1 MTPLAISLGLR
12 PVDTAEAARVPTRAC
27 VEEVLQQGELPLGH
41 VYVGMGNHA
50 HRLQTT
56 KWKSPWQV
64 GVNCTPQDWLPLFV
78 QYVRETL
85 WQELDELE
93 GKVLVCDCP
102 AAQTCEADLLAGL
115 VFDRLSLHRHPVAP
129 QVVQGSNGRSPTAVT
144 RSVLLSSI
152 AKATGTP
159 FGPFYILQ
167 ESLALAFKKLY
178 PGDWLEGLAIPFVED
193 LVNQH
198 PLDLYTR
205 WRHQQGLDME
215 GSWNPVLAA
224 PSVRQKMRTAEGQ
237 QVGAI
242 NHRAALAPLLPFHL
256 HPDQHFEQALQLSV
270 QPLPTE
276 GLPVLD
282 DDLRFAA
289 SFSSMPGVDL
299 SKLRKRAMG
308 LLAEMK
314 RRWSKV
320 TEHLRT
326 KQTEAIRTATAQ
338 RDIGFTAILLL
349 LANWGDVTLPAGLCM
364 GLPAVGYAPPYG
376 IFPEQEAPRL
386 TREDV
391 LRDWRTHNRWILTR
405 LRPGND
411 DEFMLQ
417 QSLKDAEKGFC
428 SLPMDAEELHSLL
441 GAEPY
446 RLIPRCVITQSSGKQ
461 RVIDDAYV
469 GLQSE
474 RSSDANKL
482 TLCSALRPAQHLQ
495 YACAYGALPIWDT
508 EEWESGGE
516 DWPDAY
522 RFCPMSKDEALCCIV
537 AFFHHEWQKPAF
549 MIYTGLLFGL
559 PLAVTSFN
567 RYSRLVEALARRFT
581 FCLTSLYFDDA
592 HVTDRKSCKGSGQ
605 RAMQF
610 LNNLL
615 GTPFSAEK
623 CQRMQQSGTFLGLD
637 HDFSQIHTQGTIQ
650 FWARERIEQKLLH
663 LMKHAED
670 SSRLQPGVA
679 AKIYGV
685 ANFFELGV
693 WGRIGCGGLAPI
705 KRRQQERTSELTE
718 ELRRCFDLLRAVI
731 ATKPSRTI
739 EIWPH
744 AGPRF
749 LAASD
754 AALEIPGQGTG
765 GFLVVWHDGCIQRRE
780 AFVSIIPPVVYNLWE
795 PGDTKIAQLEL
806 LQVLYALFTRPSTFR
821 GRRGLWF
828 IDNTA
833 ALMALIRG
841 RSDNAD
847 LEHMTRLIHITLFAL
862 QAWFF
867 WEWIPSK
874 ANWSDEISRVGLQAT
889 WHKRH
894 GFTTHF
900 AVFPFELWSLP
911 LPAFLQVVEF
921 L

>member
-1 MTPLAISLGLR
+1 M
-12 PVDTAEAARVPTRAC
+12 
-27 VEEVLQQGELPLGH
+27 
-41 VYVGMGNHA
+41 
-50 HRLQTT
+50 
-56 KWKSPWQV
+56 
-64 GVNCTPQDWLPLFV
+64 
-78 QYVRETL
+78 
-85 WQELDELE
+85 
-93 GKVLVCDCP
+93 
-102 AAQTCEADLLAGL
+102 
-115 VFDRLSLHRHPVAP
+115 
-129 QVVQGSNGRSPTAVT
+129 
-144 RSVLLSSI
+144 
-152 AKATGTP
+152 
-159 FGPFYILQ
+159 
-167 ESLALAFKKLY
+167 
-178 PGDWLEGLAIPFVED
+178 
-193 LVNQH
+193 NQH

-376 IFPEQEAPRL
+376 IFPEQEASRL

-537 AFFHHEWQKPAF
+537 AFFT
-549 MIYTGLLFGL
+549 M
-559 PLAVTSFN
+559 N
-567 RYSRLVEALARRFT
+567 
-581 FCLTSLYFDDA
+581 
-592 HVTDRKSCKGSGQ
+592 
-605 RAMQF
+605 
-610 LNNLL
+610 
-615 GTPFSAEK
+615 
-623 CQRMQQSGTFLGLD
+623 
-637 HDFSQIHTQGTIQ
+637 
-650 FWARERIEQKLLH
+650 
-663 LMKHAED
+663 
-670 SSRLQPGVA
+670 
-679 AKIYGV
+679 
-685 ANFFELGV
+685 
-693 WGRIGCGGLAPI
+693 GR
-705 KRRQQERTSELTE
+705 
-718 ELRRCFDLLRAVI
+718 
-731 ATKPSRTI
+731 
-739 EIWPH
+739 
-744 AGPRF
+744 
-749 LAASD
+749 
-754 AALEIPGQGTG
+754 
-765 GFLVVWHDGCIQRRE
+765 
-780 AFVSIIPPVVYNLWE
+780 
-795 PGDTKIAQLEL
+795 
-806 LQVLYALFTRPSTFR
+806 
-821 GRRGLWF
+821 
-828 IDNTA
+828 
-833 ALMALIRG
+833 
-841 RSDNAD
+841 
-847 LEHMTRLIHITLFAL
+847 
-862 QAWFF
+862 
-867 WEWIPSK
+867 
-874 ANWSDEISRVGLQAT
+874 
-889 WHKRH
+889 
-894 GFTTHF
+894 
-900 AVFPFELWSLP
+900 SLP
-911 LPAFLQVVEF
+911 L
-921 L
+921 

>member
-1 MTPLAISLGLR
+1 
-12 PVDTAEAARVPTRAC
+12 
-27 VEEVLQQGELPLGH
+27 
-41 VYVGMGNHA
+41 
-50 HRLQTT
+50 
-56 KWKSPWQV
+56 
-64 GVNCTPQDWLPLFV
+64 
-78 QYVRETL
+78 
-85 WQELDELE
+85 
-93 GKVLVCDCP
+93 
-102 AAQTCEADLLAGL
+102 
-115 VFDRLSLHRHPVAP
+115 
-129 QVVQGSNGRSPTAVT
+129 
-144 RSVLLSSI
+144 
-152 AKATGTP
+152 
-159 FGPFYILQ
+159 
-167 ESLALAFKKLY
+167 
-178 PGDWLEGLAIPFVED
+178 
-193 LVNQH
+193 
-198 PLDLYTR
+198 
-205 WRHQQGLDME
+205 
-215 GSWNPVLAA
+215 
-224 PSVRQKMRTAEGQ
+224 
-237 QVGAI
+237 
-242 NHRAALAPLLPFHL
+242 
-256 HPDQHFEQALQLSV
+256 
-270 QPLPTE
+270 
-276 GLPVLD
+276 
-282 DDLRFAA
+282 
-289 SFSSMPGVDL
+289 
-299 SKLRKRAMG
+299 
-308 LLAEMK
+308 
-314 RRWSKV
+314 
-320 TEHLRT
+320 
-326 KQTEAIRTATAQ
+326 
-338 RDIGFTAILLL
+338 
-349 LANWGDVTLPAGLCM
+349 
-364 GLPAVGYAPPYG
+364 
-376 IFPEQEAPRL
+376 
-386 TREDV
+386 
-391 LRDWRTHNRWILTR
+391 
-405 LRPGND
+405 
-411 DEFMLQ
+411 
-417 QSLKDAEKGFC
+417 
-428 SLPMDAEELHSLL
+428 
-441 GAEPY
+441 
-446 RLIPRCVITQSSGKQ
+446 
-461 RVIDDAYV
+461 
-469 GLQSE
+469 
-474 RSSDANKL
+474 
-482 TLCSALRPAQHLQ
+482 
-495 YACAYGALPIWDT
+495 
-508 EEWESGGE
+508 
-516 DWPDAY
+516 
-522 RFCPMSKDEALCCIV
+522 MSKDEALCCIV

-637 HDFSQIHTQGTIQ
+637 HDFSQIHTQGSIQ

-874 ANWSDEISRVGLQAT
+874 ANWSDEIQSCGPPGYMAQARWVHHAFRSFPLRAVVSTTSCVSSGRGISLSALGGMKCIGKDSPCVGSWVDRSAEQGV
-889 WHKRH
+889 WI
-894 GFTTHF
+894 
-900 AVFPFELWSLP
+900 
-911 LPAFLQVVEF
+911 
-921 L
+921 